1 MTVWKNELSNIQQL
15 SDDGWTLDAIGD
27 EYGVSRQRIYQVF
40 TKFGLSTPIK
50 TRKNFLKD
58 QSPAVYWLNTKLTNK
73 KVNKEDRLYLLK
85 NLELPEKC
93 PILDYVLKYEGTGG
107 YRDETCPSLDRIDSS
122 KGYEIG
128 NLQVISWRANR
139 IKNDA
144 TPEELQKIA
153 NYMNKI
159 K

>member
-1 MTVWKNELSNIQQL
+1 MTVWKNELSNIQKL
-15 SDDGWTLDAIGD
+15 SDAGWTLDEIGN
-27 EYGVSRQRIYQVF
+27 EYDVSKQRIYQVL
-40 TKFGLSTPIK
+40 TKFGLSTPLK

-58 QSPAVYWLNTKLTNK
+58 KSPAVYWLNAKLTQKKLNK
-73 KVNKEDRLYLLK
+73 TDRLYLLE

-93 PILDYVLKYEGTGG
+93 PILGYVLKYEGTGG
-107 YRDETCPSLDRIDSS
+107 YRDETCPSLDRIDSL

-153 NYMNKI
+153 DYMNKT